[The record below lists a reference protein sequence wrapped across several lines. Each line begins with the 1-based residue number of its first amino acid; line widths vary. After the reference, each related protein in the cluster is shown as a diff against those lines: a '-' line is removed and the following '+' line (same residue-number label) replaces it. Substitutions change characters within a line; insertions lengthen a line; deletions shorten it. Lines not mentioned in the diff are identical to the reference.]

1 MSGSAILTFS
11 SIPQT
16 YTHLHFRAVFN
27 EGSGTPQVYMKVN
40 GTSGNNYS
48 AYQYGYYGDGTNNV
62 LRSWGGGITSSLI
75 PGPGF
80 WDSLPGSSIPGVWT
94 GTIGDYTNT
103 STRKTILNVP
113 AQIISSVRYEY
124 FIGVAHL
131 NSNSA
136 VDSITFYTSGSETL
150 STDSRVSL
158 YGVKSA

>member
-1 MSGSAILTFS
+1 MKLALKKLLQANPSIQVSTLLSGSLSTPSAKQPFDETTFELIQSQSMSGSAILTFS

-80 WDSLPGSSIPGVWT
+80 WDSLPGSSIPGV
-94 GTIGDYTNT
+94 
-103 STRKTILNVP
+103 
-113 AQIISSVRYEY
+113 
-124 FIGVAHL
+124 
-131 NSNSA
+131 
-136 VDSITFYTSGSETL
+136 
-150 STDSRVSL
+150 
-158 YGVKSA
+158 